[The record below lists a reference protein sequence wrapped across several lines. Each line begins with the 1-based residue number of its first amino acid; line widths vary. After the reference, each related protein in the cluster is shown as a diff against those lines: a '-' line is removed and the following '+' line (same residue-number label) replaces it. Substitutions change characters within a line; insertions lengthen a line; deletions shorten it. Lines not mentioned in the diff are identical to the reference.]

1 MGRTKSGRSLCL
13 SGNVSF
19 LGLNSSFD
27 SASLVSQLVQLETQ
41 TRITPLETKKTNL
54 QSENTFLT
62 SIGSSVGDLRS
73 SIGLSNIS
81 NGTTSLAPKK
91 ITTTDSTN
99 TFLQVTSTDAAVAQ
113 TFDLS
118 IQKLATNTIRK
129 SSSPVKVD
137 LTNASDISS
146 ANFKGGVTL
155 SNGTVTING
164 VTATYTADGDPTIAD
179 IESFLTSFAGVT
191 GTFNESTGKFDL
203 TGVTSLGSSGD
214 TGNMLAALGL
224 TNAQISVGNVSGIQN
239 LEAVKANTLL
249 TTLGVTGTQITINGT
264 AISYDPNV
272 DAISTLVARI
282 NTTAGAKVNASYDA
296 VNGELIFSNKSTGAL
311 SITVSSD
318 GDITPLNITGGAAE
332 TLGDNAEFTISTLNG
347 GATLVSNS
355 NTVTGLIQGLT
366 FNLNKVTTSAV
377 NVSIAEDASGY
388 KDRINNLITKVNVLI
403 SNLKSRDDSFSRSLI
418 SRIKT
423 ALTKVV
429 GVNGTDTYT
438 SFIDLGLKS
447 KLDSQGKFTGYEL
460 TSATFDAAFADNPTA
475 VNSVLYGKTS
485 TSYDPLSNGD
495 SGIIVQFTDLLNAYV
510 DPNVSTL
517 GIIQSVK
524 DSISNQIKTT
534 DNRIERA
541 QLSIDALEARLKK
554 QFSQLDTINAQFKQ
568 QQSALA
574 SLTSNSNA

>member
-1 MGRTKSGRSLCL
+1 M